1 MSGSDCG
8 HVFIW
13 DRHTCEIV
21 MLLPADTHVVNCIR
35 PHPSRPLLATSGIDH
50 NVKLWSPLS
59 VDNVFCKSFENE
71 VKLVNI
77 I

>member
-21 MLLPADTHVVNCIR
+21 MVLNADSHVINCVQ
-35 PHPSRPLLATSGIDH
+35 PHPSKFLLATSGVDH
-50 NVKLWSPLS
+50 NVKLWSPMS
-59 VDNVFCKSFENE
+59 PVSNFSQSYVDE
-71 VKLVNI
+71 VKLLNI
-77 I
+77 